1 MINLLG
7 FISGPS
13 FQSRCHFRNAAA
25 TKQRPHLVILSRWVL
40 GWPARHLGSAF
51 SSILNLGHVR
61 DFFGPSLL
69 ICRVEGMVGSEP
81 AVVSPAAVV
90 KQPSFHHSGRN
101 ITPELCTVVESEL
114 TALGGPEGVNPGPR
128 FAGELTAAVQGEVP
142 CSGGRS
148 RSRGKLSR
156 GNQHTWGPST
166 LQAGQPWAQV
176 SSPRA

>member
-13 FQSRCHFRNAAA
+13 FQSRCHFRNRAA
-25 TKQRPHLVILSRWVL
+25 TKQRLHLVILSCWVL

-69 ICRVEGMVGSEP
+69 IYRVEGMVGSEP
-81 AVVSPAAVV
+81 AVVSPAPVV
-90 KQPSFHHSGRN
+90 KQPFFHHSGRN
-101 ITPELCTVVESEL
+101 IAPVLCTVVELEL
-114 TALGGPEGVNPGPR
+114 ITLEGLEGVNPVPR
-128 FAGELTAAVQGEVP
+128 FADELSAAIQGEVP
-142 CSGGRS
+142 CGRGRS

-166 LQAGQPWAQV
+166 LQVGQPWAQV
-176 SSPRA
+176 GSPRA